1 MRQQIV
7 KGKVSYEPNSIG
19 GGCPFQAMMKEGGFA
34 SYGERVSGAKIRAR
48 SESFVDHYSQAK
60 LFYNS
65 QSEAEKRHL
74 QKALIF
80 ELSKV
85 TIPTI
90 RERMVGQLNF
100 INKDLAKKV
109 ADKLGVE
116 VKVLE
121 RPNGS
126 IPADHDGLSLQSAE
140 REPSQKRSEALSME
154 NTVKDSIKSRV
165 IAFLLADGCNTDAVK
180 QIQDKLES
188 EGAVVQVVAPE
199 MAPVKSEDGTLF
211 TPKHSISSTSSVCF
225 DAVYV
230 ASGEK
235 SSHNWMQPDYKN
247 GIVDFLNEAYR
258 HCKAIYFGKN
268 TEIIYDRTDMYQKKH
283 KDPAVILAENE
294 KGDDNF
300 VKAIASHRVW
310 HLELERNGITNKEH
324 QS

>member
-1 MRQQIV
+1 V
-7 KGKVSYEPNSIG
+7 
-19 GGCPFQAMMKEGGFA
+19 
-34 SYGERVSGAKIRAR
+34 
-48 SESFVDHYSQAK
+48 SQAK
-60 LFYNS
+60 
-65 QSEAEKRHL
+65 
-74 QKALIF
+74 
-80 ELSKV
+80 
-85 TIPTI
+85 
-90 RERMVGQLNF
+90 
-100 INKDLAKKV
+100 
-109 ADKLGVE
+109 
-116 VKVLE
+116 
-121 RPNGS
+121 
-126 IPADHDGLSLQSAE
+126 
-140 REPSQKRSEALSME
+140 KRSEALSME

-165 IAFLLADGCNTDAVK
+165 IAFLLADGCNTNAVK

-235 SSHNWMQPDYKN
+235 SSHNWMDPDYKN